1 MKTALLSALAVVAL
15 SPVAVYAQ
23 PSDAE
28 QPQPEATNS
37 AAPDDA
43 EKKADAPAP
52 SDTENEAAP
61 ASDTPAEEKS
71 E

>member
-1 MKTALLSALAVVAL
+1 MKTAILSALAVVAL
-15 SPVAVYAQ
+15 SPVAAYAQ
-23 PSDAE
+23 PADEE
-28 QPQPEATNS
+28 QPQAEATNS

-43 EKKADAPAP
+43 EKKVDAPAS
-52 SDTENEAAP
+52 SDADNEATP